1 MTRLKLAVL
10 AAALISASTFAHEYQ
25 LKTLAID
32 HPFTRATP
40 PGGSVAGAFMAIANQ
55 GKDADR
61 LVGVASPAATS
72 VQIHEMSMD
81 GGVMRMRPVQGIDLK
96 PGTTVQLK
104 PGGFH
109 VMLEGLKQPLKQ
121 GDEIPLT
128 LSFEKAGSIAV
139 MVQVE
144 AMGAAAHAH

>member
-1 MTRLKLAVL
+1 MSRLHVALL
-10 AAALISASTFAHEYQ
+10 AAALVSASAVAHEYQ

-61 LVGVASPAATS
+61 LVGVTSPAAA
-72 VQIHEMSMD
+72 V
-81 GGVMRMRPVQGIDLK
+81 VRMRPVQGIDLK
-96 PGTTVQLK
+96 AGATVQLK

-109 VMLEGLKQPLKQ
+109 VMLEGLKQPLKL

-128 LSFEKAGSIAV
+128 LRFEKAGSIDV

-144 AMGAAAHAH
+144 AMGATAHAR

>member
-81 GGVMRMRPVQGIDLK
+81 GGVMRMRPHMPRSARVARR
-96 PGTTVQLK
+96 PCVRT
-104 PGGFH
+104 PC
-109 VMLEGLKQPLKQ
+109 
-121 GDEIPLT
+121 
-128 LSFEKAGSIAV
+128 AGPPT
-139 MVQVE
+139 
-144 AMGAAAHAH
+144 AAASR